1 MPTSLEIVKI
11 PLELY
16 QVLEEEYAS
25 LHQPIPEGEN
35 FFIELPDPK
44 EPGKWRRVKAARDW
58 CFYEGHLKDPGSF
71 ARSLLPH
78 AQPPQGQT
86 TSPPA
91 GPPAPPPPGVN
102 QDKVKDYLRSELT
115 PVLIKSLD
123 DWAQGDAPLPADLER
138 QFDKELNENVLTD
151 KSFYHPDR
159 FKDVLVG
166 CQ

>member
-25 LHQPIPEGEN
+25 LHEPIPEGEN

-102 QDKVKDYLRSELT
+102 QDKVKDYLGGAHPRSDQEFGRLGT
-115 PVLIKSLD
+115 GRCAFACGPGAAV
-123 DWAQGDAPLPADLER
+123 
-138 QFDKELNENVLTD
+138 
-151 KSFYHPDR
+151 
-159 FKDVLVG
+159 
-166 CQ
+166 